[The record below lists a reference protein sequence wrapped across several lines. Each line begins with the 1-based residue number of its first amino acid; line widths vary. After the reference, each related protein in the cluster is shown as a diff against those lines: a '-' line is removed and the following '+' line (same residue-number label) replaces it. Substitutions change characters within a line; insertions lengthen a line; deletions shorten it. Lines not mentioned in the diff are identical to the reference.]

1 MAKKTN
7 KPAGSS
13 TADNL
18 QAEANRVM
26 ESLGLEK
33 LFRVEKTGLWYT
45 KEKKANERASG
56 TPVKTYLKTI
66 N

>member
-26 ESLGLEK
+26 ESLDLQK
-33 LFRVEKTGLWYT
+33 IFRVEKTGLWYT
-45 KEKKANERASG
+45 EEEKANERASG
-56 TPVKTYLKTI
+56 TPVQTYLKTK